1 MSMTIREKLY
11 YGYGTVVAMLVII
24 FAINIAATVR
34 ERSARAGAASALE
47 NVHLVETIRFQIME
61 DRVYLLNYLLS
72 GDLREENQMTD
83 GVRDLVQM
91 FHKLV
96 PDSISEKMADSL
108 RQVDNNEER
117 WNNEFAKPLIAKRE
131 QVDSG
136 DTTVADLQILY
147 LQKDPN
153 SWITK
158 SSALLDQA
166 EEGIRK
172 AQDKSTASVST
183 ATAISAGVS
192 TLGAIVAILL
202 GLTIAYRSAKSI
214 TQPLKETVLALDD
227 IAHGEGDLT
236 RRVGES
242 RKDELGDLG
251 RCFNIFIGKLED
263 LVAQIADSTQGVAGS
278 SEQLFAVSRQ
288 MGSNAEETS
297 AQASVVA
304 TAAEQVTVSL
314 NAVATATEEMTASIG
329 EIAKNAGEAAEV
341 STLAVRKTDAA
352 NATMTRLGQSSA
364 EIGSVVK
371 LITSIAQ
378 QTKLLAL
385 NATIEAARAGAAGK
399 GFAVVANEVKELAN
413 ETAKATDQ
421 ITQKIQMIQHDTGA
435 SMEAL
440 ADISGVIARMNDIS
454 STIASAVEEQTAT
467 TNEIARNVSDAA
479 KGGSLVTNNI
489 ESVAQAAKGTAEGA
503 QETLGAAGELAK
515 MAAELQK
522 MVAQFK
528 YHSRSGSANWDA
540 SESQETFRP
549 PWRETARADQKPELF
564 HASVDNPAARKRLY
578 PA

>member
-1 MSMTIREKLY
+1 MTIRQKLY
-11 YGYGTVVAMLVII
+11 YGYGSVIAMLVITVAMNTA
-24 FAINIAATVR
+24 AIVR

-47 NVHLVETIRFQIME
+47 NVHSVEAIRFQIME
-61 DRVYLLNYLLS
+61 NRVYLLNYLLS
-72 GDLREENQMTD
+72 GDSREEND
-83 GVRDLVQM
+83 LNGGVHDLEQM
-91 FHKLV
+91 FHKLFSN
-96 PDSISEKMADSL
+96 SISEKMADML
-108 RQVDNNEER
+108 RQVDSNEQSWKVDFE
-117 WNNEFAKPLIAKRE
+117 KPLIVKRR

-136 DTTVADLQILY
+136 DTTVAELQVLY

-153 SWITK
+153 AWITK
-158 SSALLDQA
+158 SNAFLDQT
-166 EEGIRK
+166 EDGIRK
-172 AQDKSTASVST
+172 AQEESTASVST
-183 ATAISAGVS
+183 ASTVSAGAS
-192 TLGAIVAILL
+192 ILGAMAAILL
-202 GLTIAYRSAKSI
+202 GLAIAYHSAKSI
-214 TQPLKETVLALDD
+214 TQPLKETVLALED
-227 IAHGEGDLT
+227 IAQGEGDLT
-236 RRVGES
+236 RRVGQD
-242 RKDELGDLG
+242 RTDELGELA
-251 RCFNIFIGKLED
+251 RCFNTFIGRLEH
-263 LVAQIADSTQGVAGS
+263 LIAQIADSTQGVAGS

-314 NAVATATEEMTASIG
+314 NAVATATEEMTASIR
-329 EIAKNAGEAAEV
+329 EIAKNAGDAADV

-385 NATIEAARAGAAGK
+385 NATIEAARACAAGK
-399 GFAVVANEVKELAN
+399 GFAVVANEVKDLAN

-528 YHSRSGSANWDA
+528 YRSRNGSANWNT
-540 SESQETFRP
+540 SENQETFHS
-549 PWRETARADQKPELF
+549 PWAQASRASQRDEIV
-564 HASVDNPAARKRLY
+564 HAGVENPAMRRRL
-578 PA
+578 

>member
-1 MSMTIREKLY
+1 MTIRQKLY
-11 YGYGTVVAMLVII
+11 YGYGSVVAMLVIT
-24 FAINIAATVR
+24 FAINTAAIVR
-34 ERSARAGAASALE
+34 ERSARAEAASALE
-47 NVHLVETIRFQIME
+47 SVHSVEAIRFQIME

-72 GDLREENQMTD
+72 GDSREEYEMN
-83 GVRDLVQM
+83 GGIHDLAQM
-91 FHKLV
+91 FNTIV
-96 PDSISEKMADSL
+96 PESVSERMADTL
-108 RQVDNNEER
+108 RQVASNEDS
-117 WNNEFAKPLIAKRE
+117 WKDGFAKPLIAKRRE
-131 QVDSG
+131 VDSG

-153 SWITK
+153 SWIAK
-158 SSALLDQA
+158 SSAFLDQA
-166 EEGIRK
+166 EDGIRK
-172 AQDKSTASVST
+172 TQEKSAASAST

-192 TLGAIVAILL
+192 TLGAIAAILL
-202 GLTIAYRSAKSI
+202 GLTIAYQSARSI
-214 TQPLKETVLALDD
+214 TRPLKETVLALEDV
-227 IAHGEGDLT
+227 AQGEGDLT
-236 RRVGES
+236 RRVGEA
-242 RKDELGDLG
+242 REDELGELG
-251 RCFNIFIGKLED
+251 RCFNTFIGKLEN
-263 LVAQIADSTQGVAGS
+263 LIAQIADSTQGVAGS

-304 TAAEQVTVSL
+304 TAAEQVTISL
-314 NAVATATEEMTASIG
+314 NAVATATEEMTASIS

-341 STLAVRKTDAA
+341 SILAVRKTDAA
-352 NATMTRLGQSSA
+352 NSTMSRLGQSSA

-421 ITQKIQMIQHDTGA
+421 ISQKIQMIQHDTGA

-440 ADISGVIARMNDIS
+440 ADISGIIARMNDIS

-528 YHSRSGSANWDA
+528 YHSRNGSANSD
-540 SESQETFRP
+540 ESKSLETFRP
-549 PWRETARADQKPELF
+549 PWTQTSRADTRTELV
-564 HASVDNPAARKRLY
+564 HASGDNPAARKRSY
-578 PA
+578 PL

>member
-1 MSMTIREKLY
+1 MTIRQKLY
-11 YGYGTVVAMLVII
+11 FGYGSVIAMLVITV
-24 FAINIAATVR
+24 AINTAAIVR
-34 ERSARAGAASALE
+34 ERSARTEAASALE
-47 NVHLVETIRFQIME
+47 NVHSVEAIRFQIME
-61 DRVYLLNYLLS
+61 NRVCLLNYLLS
-72 GDLREENQMTD
+72 GDSREENELNS
-83 GVRDLVQM
+83 GIHDLAQM
-91 FHKLV
+91 FHKLFSN
-96 PDSISEKMADSL
+96 SISEKMADTL
-108 RQVDNNEER
+108 RQVDSNEES
-117 WNNEFAKPLIAKRE
+117 WKVDFAKPLLAKRR

-136 DTTVADLQILY
+136 DATVADLQILY

-153 SWITK
+153 TWITK
-158 SSALLDQA
+158 SSAFLDQA
-166 EEGIRK
+166 EDSIRK
-172 AQDKSTASVST
+172 AQEGSVASVST
-183 ATAISAGVS
+183 ATTVSAGAS
-192 TLGAIVAILL
+192 ILGAMAAILL
-202 GLTIAYRSAKSI
+202 GLAIAYHSAKSI
-214 TQPLKETVLALDD
+214 TQPLKETVLALED
-227 IAHGEGDLT
+227 IAQGEGDLT
-236 RRVGES
+236 RRVGQD
-242 RKDELGDLG
+242 RRDELGELG
-251 RCFNIFIGKLED
+251 RCFNTFIGKLEH
-263 LVAQIADSTQGVAGS
+263 LIAQIADSTQGVAGS

-314 NAVATATEEMTASIG
+314 NAVATATEEMTASIR
-329 EIAKNAGEAAEV
+329 EIAKNAGDAAEV
-341 STLAVRKTDAA
+341 STLAVRTTDAA
-352 NATMTRLGQSSA
+352 NATMSRLGQSSA

-399 GFAVVANEVKELAN
+399 GFAVVANEVKDLAN
-413 ETAKATDQ
+413 ETAKAADQ

-467 TNEIARNVSDAA
+467 TNEIARNVSEAA
-479 KGGSLVTNNI
+479 KGGSLVTDNI

-528 YHSRSGSANWDA
+528 YHSRNSGANWDA
-540 SESQETFRP
+540 SQTQETFRS
-549 PWRETARADQKPELF
+549 PWTQASRASQRDEIV
-564 HASVDNPAARKRLY
+564 HAGADNPVMRRRS
-578 PA
+578 

>member
-1 MSMTIREKLY
+1 MTIRQKLY
-11 YGYGTVVAMLVII
+11 YGYGSVVTMLVIT
-24 FAINIAATVR
+24 FAINTAAIVR
-34 ERSARAGAASALE
+34 ERSARAEAASALE
-47 NVHLVETIRFQIME
+47 SVHSVEAIRFQIME

-72 GDLREENQMTD
+72 GDAREENEMN
-83 GVRDLVQM
+83 GGIHDLAQM
-91 FHKLV
+91 FQKIV
-96 PDSISEKMADSL
+96 PESVSEKMADTL
-108 RQVDNNEER
+108 RQVASNEDS
-117 WNNEFAKPLIAKRE
+117 WKDDFAKPLIAKRRE
-131 QVDSG
+131 VDSG

-153 SWITK
+153 SWIAK
-158 SSALLDQA
+158 SSAFLDQA
-166 EEGIRK
+166 EDGIRK
-172 AQDKSTASVST
+172 AQEQSAASASTAS
-183 ATAISAGVS
+183 AMSAGVS
-192 TLGAIVAILL
+192 TLGAIAAILL
-202 GLTIAYRSAKSI
+202 GVTITYHSARSI
-214 TQPLKETVLALDD
+214 TQPLKETVLALED
-227 IAHGEGDLT
+227 IAQGEGDLT
-236 RRVGES
+236 RRVGEA
-242 RKDELGDLG
+242 RKDELGELG
-251 RCFNIFIGKLED
+251 RCFNTFIGKLED
-263 LVAQIADSTQGVAGS
+263 LIAQIADSTQGVAGS

-314 NAVATATEEMTASIG
+314 NAVATATEEMTASIR

-341 STLAVRKTDAA
+341 STLAVRKADAA
-352 NATMTRLGQSSA
+352 NATMGRLGQSSA

-399 GFAVVANEVKELAN
+399 GFAVVANEVKDLAN

-421 ITQKIQMIQHDTGA
+421 ITQRIQMIQHDTGA

-528 YHSRSGSANWDA
+528 YHSRNSGANWDA
-540 SESQETFRP
+540 PETLETFRP
-549 PWRETARADQKPELF
+549 PWTQTSRADQKPELV
-564 HASVDNPAARKRLY
+564 HARVENPATRKRPY
-578 PA
+578 PL

>member
-1 MSMTIREKLY
+1 MTIGEKLY

-24 FAINIAATVR
+24 FAINVAATLR
-34 ERSARAGAASALE
+34 ERSARAEAAFALE
-47 NVHLVETIRFQIME
+47 NVHSVETIRFQIME
-61 DRVYLLNYLLS
+61 DRVSLLNYLLS
-72 GDLREENQMTD
+72 GDLREEKETND
-83 GVRDLVQM
+83 GIHELARM
-91 FHKLV
+91 FQRMI
-96 PDSISEKMADSL
+96 PDSISEKTADSL

-117 WNNEFAKPLIAKRE
+117 WNDEFAKPLIAKRE

-153 SWITK
+153 RWITK

-166 EEGIRK
+166 EDGIRK
-172 AQDKSTASVST
+172 AQEKSAASVST
-183 ATAISAGVS
+183 AAAISASIS
-192 TLGAIVAILL
+192 TLGAIAAILL
-202 GLTIAYRSAKSI
+202 GLTIAYYSAKSI
-214 TQPLKETVLALDD
+214 THPLKETVLALKD
-227 IAHGEGDLT
+227 IAQGEGDLT
-236 RRVGES
+236 RRVGED
-242 RKDELGDLG
+242 RKDELGELG
-251 RCFNIFIGKLED
+251 RCFNTFIGKLED

-278 SEQLFAVSRQ
+278 SEQLIAVSRQ

-304 TAAEQVTVSL
+304 TAAEQVNVSL

-341 STLAVRKTDAA
+341 STLAVRKADAA
-352 NATMTRLGQSSA
+352 NITMTRLGESSA

-399 GFAVVANEVKELAN
+399 GFAVVANEVKDLAN

-421 ITQKIQMIQHDTGA
+421 ITQNIQMIQHGTGA

-528 YHSRSGSANWDA
+528 YHSRNGDTNWDT
-540 SESQETFRP
+540 SETLETFRP
-549 PWRETARADQKPELF
+549 PWTRASRAEQRAELV
-564 HASVDNPAARKRLY
+564 HATVNNQAARRRLY
-578 PA
+578 PL

>member
-1 MSMTIREKLY
+1 MTIRQKLY
-11 YGYGTVVAMLVII
+11 YGYGSVIAMLVITV
-24 FAINIAATVR
+24 AINTAAIVR
-34 ERSARAGAASALE
+34 ERSARAEAASALE
-47 NVHLVETIRFQIME
+47 NVHSVEAIRFQIIE
-61 DRVYLLNYLLS
+61 NRVYMLNYLLS
-72 GDLREENQMTD
+72 GDAREENELN
-83 GVRDLVQM
+83 GGIHDLGQM
-91 FHKLV
+91 FHKLFSN
-96 PDSISEKMADSL
+96 SISEKMADTL
-108 RQVDNNEER
+108 RQVDSNEES
-117 WNNEFAKPLIAKRE
+117 WKVDFAKPLIAKRRD
-131 QVDSG
+131 VDSG

-147 LQKDPN
+147 LQKDP
-153 SWITK
+153 SAWITK
-158 SSALLDQA
+158 SNAFLDQA
-166 EEGIRK
+166 EDSIRK
-172 AQDKSTASVST
+172 AQEESAASVST
-183 ATAISAGVS
+183 ATAVSAGAS
-192 TLGAIVAILL
+192 LLGAMAAILL
-202 GLTIAYRSAKSI
+202 GLAIAYHSAKSI
-214 TQPLKETVLALDD
+214 TQPLKETVLALED
-227 IAHGEGDLT
+227 IAQGEGDLT
-236 RRVGES
+236 RRVGQD
-242 RKDELGDLG
+242 RRDELGELG
-251 RCFNIFIGKLED
+251 RCFNTFIGKLEH
-263 LVAQIADSTQGVAGS
+263 LIAQIADSTQGVAGS

-314 NAVATATEEMTASIG
+314 NAVATATEEMTASIR
-329 EIAKNAGEAAEV
+329 EIAKNAGDAAEV

-352 NATMTRLGQSSA
+352 NATMSRLGQSSA

-528 YHSRSGSANWDA
+528 YHSRSGGANWDA
-540 SESQETFRP
+540 SETQETFRS
-549 PWRETARADQKPELF
+549 PWTQTPRASQRDEIV
-564 HASVDNPAARKRLY
+564 HAGVENQVTRRRL
-578 PA
+578 

>member
-1 MSMTIREKLY
+1 MTIRQKLY
-11 YGYGTVVAMLVII
+11 YGYGSVIAMLVITV
-24 FAINIAATVR
+24 AINTVAIVR
-34 ERSARAGAASALE
+34 ERSARAEAASALE
-47 NVHLVETIRFQIME
+47 SVHSVEAIRFQIME
-61 DRVYLLNYLLS
+61 NRVYLLNYLLS
-72 GDLREENQMTD
+72 GDSREENEMND
-83 GVRDLVQM
+83 GIRDLAQM
-91 FHKLV
+91 FHKIV
-96 PDSISEKMADSL
+96 PESISERMADTL
-108 RQVDNNEER
+108 RQVASNEDS
-117 WNNEFAKPLIAKRE
+117 WKDSFAKPLIAKRR

-153 SWITK
+153 SWISK

-166 EEGIRK
+166 EDGIRK
-172 AQDKSTASVST
+172 AQEQSAASVSA

-192 TLGAIVAILL
+192 TIGAIAAILL
-202 GLTIAYRSAKSI
+202 GLTIAYHSAKSI
-214 TQPLKETVLALDD
+214 TQPLKETVLALED
-227 IAHGEGDLT
+227 IAQGEGDLT
-236 RRVGES
+236 RRVEEAS
-242 RKDELGDLG
+242 NDELGELG
-251 RCFNIFIGKLED
+251 RSFNTFIGRLED
-263 LVAQIADSTQGVAGS
+263 LIAQIADSTQGVAGS

-314 NAVATATEEMTASIG
+314 NAVATATEEMTASIR
-329 EIAKNAGEAAEV
+329 EIAKNAGDAAEV

-352 NATMTRLGQSSA
+352 NATMSRLGQSSA

-421 ITQKIQMIQHDTGA
+421 ITQKIQMIQNDTGA

-440 ADISGVIARMNDIS
+440 AEISGVIARMNDIS

-528 YHSRSGSANWDA
+528 YHSRNGAANWDA
-540 SESQETFRP
+540 SETQETFRS
-549 PWRETARADQKPELF
+549 PWSKTSRADQKAELV
-564 HASVDNPAARKRLY
+564 HASVDNLAARRR
-578 PA
+578 

>member
-1 MSMTIREKLY
+1 MTIRQKLY
-11 YGYGTVVAMLVII
+11 YGYGSVVAMLVIT
-24 FAINIAATVR
+24 FAINTAAIVR

-47 NVHLVETIRFQIME
+47 SVHSVEAIRFQIME

-72 GDLREENQMTD
+72 GDSREENEMN
-83 GVRDLVQM
+83 GGIHDLAQM
-91 FHKLV
+91 FHKIV
-96 PDSISEKMADSL
+96 PESVSERMADTL
-108 RQVDNNEER
+108 RQVASNEDS
-117 WNNEFAKPLIAKRE
+117 WKDGFAKPLIAKRRE
-131 QVDSG
+131 VDSG

-153 SWITK
+153 SWIAK
-158 SSALLDQA
+158 SSAFLDQA
-166 EEGIRK
+166 EDGIRK
-172 AQDKSTASVST
+172 AQEKSAASAST
-183 ATAISAGVS
+183 ATAISASVS
-192 TLGAIVAILL
+192 TLGAIAAILL
-202 GLTIAYRSAKSI
+202 GLTIAYHSARSI
-214 TQPLKETVLALDD
+214 TRPLKETVLALEDV
-227 IAHGEGDLT
+227 AQGEGDLT
-236 RRVGES
+236 RRVGEG
-242 RKDELGDLG
+242 REDELGELG
-251 RCFNIFIGKLED
+251 RCFNIFVGKLED
-263 LVAQIADSTQGVAGS
+263 LIAQIADSTQGVAGS

-304 TAAEQVTVSL
+304 TAAEQVTISL
-314 NAVATATEEMTASIG
+314 NAVATATEEMTASIS

-352 NATMTRLGQSSA
+352 NATMSRLGQSSA

-399 GFAVVANEVKELAN
+399 GFAVVANEVKDLAN

-528 YHSRSGSANWDA
+528 YHSRNGGANWDG
-540 SESQETFRP
+540 SEMQETFRP
-549 PWRETARADQKPELF
+549 PWTQPSRADQRTELV
-564 HASVDNPAARKRLY
+564 HASADNPATRKRSY
-578 PA
+578 PL

>member
-1 MSMTIREKLY
+1 
-11 YGYGTVVAMLVII
+11 
-24 FAINIAATVR
+24 
-34 ERSARAGAASALE
+34 
-47 NVHLVETIRFQIME
+47 
-61 DRVYLLNYLLS
+61 
-72 GDLREENQMTD
+72 
-83 GVRDLVQM
+83 
-91 FHKLV
+91 
-96 PDSISEKMADSL
+96 
-108 RQVDNNEER
+108 
-117 WNNEFAKPLIAKRE
+117 
-131 QVDSG
+131 
-136 DTTVADLQILY
+136 LQILY

-153 SWITK
+153 AWITK
-158 SSALLDQA
+158 SSAFLDQA
-166 EEGIRK
+166 EDGIRK
-172 AQDKSTASVST
+172 AQEESAASVST
-183 ATAISAGVS
+183 ASTVSAGAS
-192 TLGAIVAILL
+192 ILGAMAAILL
-202 GLTIAYRSAKSI
+202 GLAIAYRSAKSI
-214 TQPLKETVLALDD
+214 TQPLKETVLALED
-227 IAHGEGDLT
+227 IAQGEGDLT
-236 RRVGES
+236 RRVGQD
-242 RKDELGDLG
+242 RRDELGELG
-251 RCFNIFIGKLED
+251 RCFNTFIGKLEH
-263 LVAQIADSTQGVAGS
+263 LIAQIADSTQGVAGS

-314 NAVATATEEMTASIG
+314 NAVATATEEMTASIR
-329 EIAKNAGEAAEV
+329 EIAKNAGDAAEV

-399 GFAVVANEVKELAN
+399 GFAVVANEVKDLAN

-503 QETLGAAGELAK
+503 QETQGAAGELAK

-540 SESQETFRP
+540 PETQETFRS
-549 PWRETARADQKPELF
+549 PWTQTSRASQRDEIV
-564 HASVDNPAARKRLY
+564 HAGMENPVMRRRL
-578 PA
+578 

>member
-1 MSMTIREKLY
+1 MTIRERLY
-11 YGYGTVVAMLVII
+11 YGYGSVVAMLVII
-24 FAINIAATVR
+24 FAINTAATLR
-34 ERSARAGAASALE
+34 ERSARAEAASALE
-47 NVHLVETIRFQIME
+47 SVHLVATIRFQIME

-72 GDLREENQMTD
+72 GDLREENEMNN
-83 GVRDLVQM
+83 GVHDLTQM
-91 FHKLV
+91 FRKIV
-96 PDSISEKMADSL
+96 PDSISEKTADSL
-108 RQVDNNEER
+108 LQVDNNEER
-117 WNNEFAKPLIAKRE
+117 WKDEFAKPLIAKRE

-166 EEGIRK
+166 EDGIRK
-172 AQDKSTASVST
+172 AQEKSAASVST
-183 ATAISAGVS
+183 ATTISASVS
-192 TLGAIVAILL
+192 TLGAIAAILL
-202 GLTIAYRSAKSI
+202 GLTIAYHSAKSI
-214 TQPLKETVLALDD
+214 TRPLRETVLALDD
-227 IAHGEGDLT
+227 IAQGEGDLT
-236 RRVGES
+236 RRVEEG
-242 RKDELGDLG
+242 RKDELGELG
-251 RCFNIFIGKLED
+251 RCFNTFIGKLES

-314 NAVATATEEMTASIG
+314 NAVATATEEMTASIR

-341 STLAVRKTDAA
+341 STLAVSKTDAA
-352 NATMTRLGQSSA
+352 NATMSRLGQSSA

-399 GFAVVANEVKELAN
+399 GFAVVANEVKDLAN

-421 ITQKIQMIQHDTGA
+421 ITQKIQIIQHDTGA

-440 ADISGVIARMNDIS
+440 VDISGVIARMNDIS

-503 QETLGAAGELAK
+503 QETMGAAGELAK
-515 MAAELQK
+515 MASELQE

-528 YHSRSGSANWDA
+528 YHSRNGGANRDA
-540 SESQETFRP
+540 SETEKTFRP
-549 PWRETARADQKPELF
+549 PWTETSGAGQRPELV
-564 HASVDNPAARKRLY
+564 HASMDHPATRKRSYLV
-578 PA
+578 

>member
-1 MSMTIREKLY
+1 MTIRQKLY
-11 YGYGTVVAMLVII
+11 YGYGSVIAMLVITVAMNTA
-24 FAINIAATVR
+24 AIVR
-34 ERSARAGAASALE
+34 ERSARTEAASAME
-47 NVHLVETIRFQIME
+47 NVHSVEGVRFQIME
-61 DRVYLLNYLLS
+61 NRVCLLNYLLS
-72 GDLREENQMTD
+72 GDSREENELN
-83 GVRDLVQM
+83 GGIHDLGQM
-91 FHKLV
+91 FHRLF
-96 PDSISEKMADSL
+96 SNSNSEKMADTL
-108 RQVDNNEER
+108 RQVDSNEDG
-117 WNNEFAKPLIAKRE
+117 WKADFAKPLIAKRR

-136 DTTVADLQILY
+136 DATVADLQILY

-153 SWITK
+153 AWITK
-158 SSALLDQA
+158 SSTFLDQA
-166 EEGIRK
+166 EDGIRK
-172 AQDKSTASVST
+172 AQEESAASVST
-183 ATAISAGVS
+183 ASTVSAGAS
-192 TLGAIVAILL
+192 ILGAMAAILV
-202 GLTIAYRSAKSI
+202 GLAIAYHSAKSI
-214 TQPLKETVLALDD
+214 TQPLKETVLALED
-227 IAHGEGDLT
+227 IAQGEGDLT
-236 RRVGES
+236 RRVGQD
-242 RKDELGDLG
+242 RRDELGELG
-251 RCFNIFIGKLED
+251 RCFNTFIGKLEH
-263 LVAQIADSTQGVAGS
+263 LIAQIADSTQGVAGS

-314 NAVATATEEMTASIG
+314 NAVATATEEMTASIR
-329 EIAKNAGEAAEV
+329 EIAKNAGDAAEV

-352 NATMTRLGQSSA
+352 NATMSRLGESSA

-399 GFAVVANEVKELAN
+399 GFAVVANEVKDLAN

-528 YHSRSGSANWDA
+528 FHSRNGGANRDA
-540 SESQETFRP
+540 SETQETFRS
-549 PWRETARADQKPELF
+549 PWTQTSRASQSDEIV
-564 HASVDNPAARKRLY
+564 HAGVENPVMRRRL
-578 PA
+578 